1 MLKCPTQKGTCTLGV
16 SLFPRP
22 LPEVG
27 EGLVGA
33 EVGANFEP
41 EPGGQEVPLQ
51 ITPEGLVSLS

>member
-1 MLKCPTQKGTCTLGV
+1 M
-16 SLFPRP
+16 
-22 LPEVG
+22 G

-51 ITPEGLVSLS
+51 ITPEGLVFLSGGNGGYKGT